1 MPISLWIR
9 VCACVCVCVERESE
23 RERENV
29 CVRVLCVE
37 KVIENVKVGSESLL
51 CKKDNSKELTL

>member
-9 VCACVCVCVERESE
+9 VCVCKREREK
-23 RERENV
+23 ENV

-37 KVIENVKVGSESLL
+37 KVIENVKVGCESLL
-51 CKKDNSKELTL
+51 CKKENSKELAL